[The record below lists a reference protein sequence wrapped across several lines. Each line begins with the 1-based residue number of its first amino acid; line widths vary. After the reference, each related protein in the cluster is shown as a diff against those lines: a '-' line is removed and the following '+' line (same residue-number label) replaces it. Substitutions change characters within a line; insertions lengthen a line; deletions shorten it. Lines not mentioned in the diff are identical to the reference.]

1 MNSYHRFTRDQIET
15 IKDFYIKHRDRK
27 WSDPIKRRDLYDLMQ
42 TTDLSERQIYTFC
55 RNKKF
60 RDKNSSIRRTTIWKP
75 LRNILH
81 DMKDLESSPDCQKD
95 IMKETPGNHEC
106 VTLRQESQDSKR
118 ANIALRTTHK
128 CEIQCKGLA
137 KLSGKGYV
145 QISPCDNVFNPL
157 QRHSC
162 RCLPMPYGLKT
173 WTNE

>member
-95 IMKETPGNHEC
+95 IMVSEKVMNSLLPRRRRCCCCLLPKTSLP
-106 VTLRQESQDSKR
+106 DS
-118 ANIALRTTHK
+118 L
-128 CEIQCKGLA
+128 
-137 KLSGKGYV
+137 
-145 QISPCDNVFNPL
+145 PL
-157 QRHSC
+157 
-162 RCLPMPYGLKT
+162 LLL
-173 WTNE
+173 NL